1 MLKLIGTVIV
11 ISAAAAIGWLQSASY
26 AARPKQLRSII
37 VALQRLETSIVY
49 GHASLDE
56 AFHDL
61 GEQLPSP
68 ENRLF
73 VQAAQLMRSHEY
85 MVMTAKE
92 AWETAVHDV
101 MKHTALK
108 KQDARILQ
116 DFGISLGISD
126 REDQRNHIHHAVKRL
141 EQEEQ
146 SAREEHS
153 RYGTMYRSLGVLCGL
168 LAVILMY

>member
-11 ISAAAAIGWLQSASY
+11 ISAATAIGWLQSASY

-49 GHASLDE
+49 GHAPLDE
-56 AFHDL
+56 AFQDL
-61 GEQLPSP
+61 GEQLPAP

-73 VQAAQLMRSHEY
+73 AKAAQLMRANEHT
-85 MVMTAKE
+85 VMTAKE
-92 AWETAVHDV
+92 AWEKSLQEV
-101 MKHTALK
+101 MQHTSLK
-108 KQDARILQ
+108 KQDVRILK

-141 EQEEQ
+141 AQEEQ
-146 SAREEHS
+146 SAREEHGK
-153 RYGTMYRSLGVLCGL
+153 YGTMYRSLGVLCGL